1 LFSHSHAFCHLE
13 KASNR
18 SLKSKDGNISDGILI
33 TPSQNW
39 SLMYIFV
46 FSLTVGVVLM
56 KAMYGIT
63 LKQLE
68 VCFVTIAKH
77 YDSYFVMVVFDS
89 ECKEIAAYNLRTT
102 TH

>member
-1 LFSHSHAFCHLE
+1 MTSAFCHLE

-18 SLKSKDGNISDGILI
+18 SLKSKDGNISEGIFI

-39 SLMYIFV
+39 SLMNLFV
-46 FSLTVGVVLM
+46 FSLTLGVVLI
-56 KAMYGIT
+56 KAMYGNT

-89 ECKEIAAYNLRTT
+89 ECKEIAA
-102 TH
+102 

>member
-1 LFSHSHAFCHLE
+1 MTSAFCHLE

-18 SLKSKDGNISDGILI
+18 SLKSKDGNISEGIFI

-39 SLMYIFV
+39 SLMY
-46 FSLTVGVVLM
+46 GN
-56 KAMYGIT
+56 T

-77 YDSYFVMVVFDS
+77 YDLNFVMVVFDS
-89 ECKEIAAYNLRTT
+89 ECKEIAA
-102 TH
+102 

>member
-89 ECKEIAAYNLRTT
+89 ECKKIAA
-102 TH
+102 